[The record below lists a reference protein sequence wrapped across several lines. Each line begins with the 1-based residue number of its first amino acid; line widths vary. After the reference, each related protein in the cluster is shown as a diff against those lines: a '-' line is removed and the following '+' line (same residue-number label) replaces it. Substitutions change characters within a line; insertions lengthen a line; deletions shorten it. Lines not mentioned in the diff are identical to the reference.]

1 MAMRLASAMILAA
14 FGSGACQSSDVSR
27 SLGARCDV
35 DSECD
40 DLCLTGEPGGFC
52 TTSCD
57 VAGGCDQDSLC
68 VTAPGS
74 TDTAHGVCKLAC
86 LTDRDCAFL
95 GDGYTCRVPV
105 IVGDADP
112 GAMVCDGL

>member
-1 MAMRLASAMILAA
+1 MRLAIAMILTL
-14 FGSGACQSSDVSR
+14 GACQSSDVSR

-57 VAGGCDQDSLC
+57 AAGGCDGGSLC
-68 VTAPGS
+68 VSAPGS
-74 TDTAHGVCKLAC
+74 TDTEHGVCEFAC
-86 LTDRDCAFL
+86 LTDPDCAFL
-95 GDGYTCRVPV
+95 GDGYTCRAAA

-112 GAMVCDGL
+112 GAMVCGGL